1 MEGDSDRWAHLD
13 IYEQKLTAKVR
24 EDYDQIMG
32 NNQDILGIAAQYEIS
47 EIDIRR
53 AKDYAFGSGVSRY
66 QFFPEGLMVAAWRR
80 LAGAQGNNL
89 DRMFLN
95 HEIYESDLVINR
107 GFSQQQAH
115 LLAQKQYTWSDS
127 IQQTR

>member
-32 NNQDILGIAAQYEIS
+32 NNQDILEIAAQYEIS

-66 QFFPEGLMVAAWRR
+66 QFFPEGLMVAAW
-80 LAGAQGNNL
+80 
-89 DRMFLN
+89 
-95 HEIYESDLVINR
+95 
-107 GFSQQQAH
+107 
-115 LLAQKQYTWSDS
+115 
-127 IQQTR
+127 